1 MSKTPTYRVVS
12 NPITIVPGDLTVL
25 FAGESQ
31 TRPGH
36 RVGPKISDYFLL
48 HHVTSGF
55 GKLHLGDFEATLGA
69 GDTFLIPPHQL
80 AAYESDGSEPW
91 RYRWAAFTG
100 ARAASLVEEAG
111 FGNGRYAVHT
121 GGNRAPGEYCRH
133 IYDAFLSRNRS
144 AAMEAA
150 GHLQLLLAVLYE
162 HVAGETEEVTAS
174 PLRPASH
181 GEELAQQAIRYLT
194 AQYAEPVTIEGM
206 AETLGYNRAYL
217 SRLFKAHT
225 GLSPATYLTKFRI
238 DQGRRLLRER
248 PELTVEQV
256 ASSVGFQDSLYFSKQ
271 FKRWHGQNPTDYRA
285 SVARAVRR

>member
-1 MSKTPTYRVVS
+1 MPDSPTYSVVS
-12 NPITIVPGDLTVL
+12 NPITIAPGELTVL

-31 TRPGH
+31 TRPNH
-36 RVGPKISDYFLL
+36 RVGPKISGYYLL

-55 GKLHLGDFEATLGA
+55 GKLYLGDFEGTLGE

-80 AAYESDGSEPW
+80 AAYESDVSEPW
-91 RYRWAAFTG
+91 RYRWVAFTG
-100 ARAASLVEEAG
+100 ARASALVEEAG
-111 FGNGRYAVHT
+111 FGSGRYAVHAD
-121 GGNRAPGEYCRH
+121 GDRMPGEYCRR
-133 IYDAFLSRNRS
+133 IYDAFRSRNRS

-150 GHLQLLLAVLYE
+150 GHLHLLLAALQE
-162 HVAGETEEVTAS
+162 HIAADEEVAAT

-181 GEELAQQAIRYLT
+181 SEELAQQAIRYLT

-225 GLSPATYLTKFRI
+225 GLSPATYLTKYRV

-256 ASSVGFQDSLYFSKQ
+256 ASSVGFQDPLYFSKQ

-285 SVARAVRR
+285 SVVQTGRR